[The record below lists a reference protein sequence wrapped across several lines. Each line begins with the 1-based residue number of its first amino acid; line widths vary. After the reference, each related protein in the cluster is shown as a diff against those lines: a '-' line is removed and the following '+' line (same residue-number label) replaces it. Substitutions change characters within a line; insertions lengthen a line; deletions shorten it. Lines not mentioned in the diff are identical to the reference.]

1 MNIKNKITLFKIRLL
16 RQVVCA
22 YFLMSGHLLFDT
34 PVSYPD
40 DGAPPY
46 IYSTFS
52 HLATRTVVAA
62 IDELSGKA
70 QTLTLGA
77 SDNIVM
83 EAAQNIQAIV
93 KDGGKFEFHNHIGTK
108 HAMFMSVYHNNV
120 TGEVTL
126 NTQGKPLYLDSPVVH
141 MNDLQVNGY
150 FNIEGGVIGNS
161 LNVAKY
167 NTSSDAFCMGYGFRI
182 NQKDELELVKYAVY
196 DNTLNLTQK
205 SVIKKVAIFGTGSH
219 FSIQEATEANN
230 SLLPFNTASGTNLS
244 HMLNNNNNTSQC
256 PPVASVSQWVYSAL
270 NNTLVTTP
278 MNVKV
283 GINTSSPTANLHVAG
298 TVVVN
303 SLSATDIVTLNM
315 SVTSDERL
323 KENIVPLSSV
333 GLNDCLDTIKKL
345 RIVRYNYRN
354 QSGGKIGFIAQQVE
368 SVARDIVVVKNA
380 FGLEDCRT
388 LDTNAILTYLVG
400 AVQRLST

>member
-1 MNIKNKITLFKIRLL
+1 
-16 RQVVCA
+16 
-22 YFLMSGHLLFDT
+22 MSGHLLFDT

-40 DGAPPY
+40 DGTPPY

-62 IDELSGKA
+62 IDELSGNA

-93 KDGGKFEFHNHIGTK
+93 KDGGKFEFHNHIGTS
-108 HAMFMSVYHNNV
+108 HVMFMSVYHNNV

-167 NTSSDAFCMGYGFRI
+167 DSSSDAFCMGYGFRI

-196 DNTLNLTQK
+196 DNVEQTQS
-205 SVIKKVAIFGTGSH
+205 SVIKKVAIFGTGSQ

-230 SLLPFNTASGTNLS
+230 SLLPFNTANGTNLS
-244 HMLNNNNNTSQC
+244 HMLNNSNNSCQC
-256 PPVASVSQWVYSAL
+256 SGESQWVFSAM

-278 MNVKV
+278 MNLKV

-298 TVVVN
+298 TVIIDN
-303 SLSATDIVTLNM
+303 LSATDIVTLNM

-323 KENIVPLSSV
+323 KENIVPISTV
-333 GLNDCLDTIKKL
+333 DLNDCLDTIKKL
-345 RIVRYNYRN
+345 RIFRYNYKN
-354 QSGGKIGFIAQQVE
+354 LLGDKIGFIAQQVE
-368 SVARDIVVVKNA
+368 SVAKDIVVVKNA
-380 FGLEDCRT
+380 FGLEDCKT

-400 AVQRLST
+400 AVQRLSN